1 MPTTRSNH
9 GRKGDTSAA
18 RVQPIA
24 IGAPPVM
31 ESPESPSETTIAAP
45 TTVPATDVT
54 QRPLSIHGAR
64 SINSRRTIRQ
74 ITIAQAKERLARA
87 EAELARAS
95 LERIEAESA
104 LSEDDA
110 ASQIDKAA
118 MVKEWAESQHPE
130 EYEALPPITA
140 PAAHTQTIISM

>member
-9 GRKGDTSAA
+9 GRKGDTSA

-24 IGAPPVM
+24 IDAPPVM

-118 MVKEWAESQHPE
+118 MVKAESQHPE
-130 EYEALPPITA
+130 EYEALPPISATCA
-140 PAAHTQTIISM
+140 GRAYTKQ

>member
-24 IGAPPVM
+24 IDAPPVM

-45 TTVPATDVT
+45 TTVPATD
-54 QRPLSIHGAR
+54 
-64 SINSRRTIRQ
+64 
-74 ITIAQAKERLARA
+74 ERLARA

-140 PAAHTQTIISM
+140 PPARRPRIHKTIISM

>member
-1 MPTTRSNH
+1 MPITRSNH
-9 GRKGDTSAA
+9 GRQGETSAA

-24 IGAPPVM
+24 VGTPPVI

-45 TTVPATDVT
+45 TTVPATD
-54 QRPLSIHGAR
+54 IA
-64 SINSRRTIRQ
+64 
-74 ITIAQAKERLARA
+74 IAQAKERLARA

-95 LERIEAESA
+95 LERIEAESV

-130 EYEALPPITA
+130 EYEAPPPITAPPA
-140 PAAHTQTIISM
+140 PAAHTQSNCTSKPHISTAQICARTTVV